1 MSRYRS
7 DDDGQGGQGGKDG
20 AKPQVQSRFQEP
32 TPQPNWPA
40 NHVDLHTH
48 SDRSDG
54 VLPPADLY
62 RQMTSVGLEIA
73 ALADHDT
80 LAGYRLL
87 RDQIATGTLALGPRV
102 ICATEIN
109 SVADRSLVELGIELE
124 EGELH
129 ILGYGVDAD
138 DGSFEAKLEGQRNA
152 RQTRLLLMIERLRE
166 LGVPID
172 DQIAPALA
180 SDEAVGRPHV
190 ARAMVAA
197 GHVDTVQQAFDEW
210 IDRNGPAYVPRQGL
224 RSREAIDAIIAAGGI
239 PVLAHYPAAPEQP
252 TLISLLM
259 EWGVRGVEVY
269 YRKFTPQTVSAMA
282 DLATRLG
289 LLATGG
295 SDYHGDTMS
304 YAEAMQTTYVP
315 LDAGERLLAAL
326 GANGVRAASVP

>member
-1 MSRYRS
+1 MS
-7 DDDGQGGQGGKDG
+7 
-20 AKPQVQSRFQEP
+20 PEVQSRFQEP
-32 TPQPNWPA
+32 TPVAGWPP
-40 NHVDLHTH
+40 NHVDLHSH

-54 VLPPADLY
+54 VLPPAELY
-62 RQMTSVGLEIA
+62 RQMTQVGLEIA

-87 RDQIATGTLALGPRV
+87 RDQIAIGALPLGPRL
-102 ICATEIN
+102 IAATEIN
-109 SVADRSLVELGIELE
+109 SVADRTLIDLGIELE

-129 ILGYGVDAD
+129 ILGFGVDAD
-138 DGSFEAKLEGQRNA
+138 DGAFEAKLDGQRNA

-197 GHVDTVQQAFDEW
+197 GHVDTVQHAFDEW
-210 IDRNGPAYVPRQGL
+210 IDRNGPAYVPRQGM
-224 RSREAIDAIIAAGGI
+224 RSREAIDAILAAGGI

-252 TLISLLM
+252 TLIKLLM
-259 EWGVRGVEVY
+259 EWGVRGLEVY
-269 YRKFTPQTVSAMA
+269 YRRFLPETIAQMA
-282 DLATRLG
+282 ELATRLG

-304 YAEAMQTTYVP
+304 YVEATTTTFVP
-315 LDAGERLLAAL
+315 REAGERLLAAL
-326 GANGVRAASVP
+326 TANGVPAA

>member
-1 MSRYRS
+1 MS
-7 DDDGQGGQGGKDG
+7 
-20 AKPQVQSRFQEP
+20 PEVQSRFQEP
-32 TPQPNWPA
+32 TPVAGWPA
-40 NHVDLHTH
+40 NHVDLHSH

-54 VLPPADLY
+54 VLPPAELY
-62 RQMTSVGLEIA
+62 RQMTQVSLEIA

-87 RDQIATGTLALGPRV
+87 RDQIATGALPVGPQL

-109 SVADRSLVELGIELE
+109 SVADRALIELGIELE

-138 DGSFEAKLEGQRNA
+138 DGAFEAKLEGQRNA

-197 GHVDTVQQAFDEW
+197 GHVDTVQGAFDEW
-210 IDRNGPAYVPRQGL
+210 IDRNGPAYVPRQGM
-224 RSREAIDAIIAAGGI
+224 RSRDAIDAILAAGGI
-239 PVLAHYPAAPEQP
+239 PVLAHYGAAPEQP
-252 TLISLLM
+252 TLIKLLM
-259 EWGVRGVEVY
+259 DWGVRGLEVY
-269 YRKFTPQTVSAMA
+269 YRRFSVDTVSAMA
-282 DLATRLG
+282 GLATRLN

-304 YAEAMQTTYVP
+304 YVESTKTTYVP
-315 LDAGERLLAAL
+315 REAGEQLLAAL
-326 GANGVRAASVP
+326 AGNDVRAA